1 MAEYI
6 NRNGDVYTF
15 TKEEDG
21 DTILWEGEFK
31 YFRMGHPMVYKKAY
45 QQYCKDINTYGEGDY
60 PMFIDEFKE
69 AVHEMIEDENLGN
82 YSKPGPYNE
91 KYAHLLYPDV
101 EIIEFIDPSGGPMI
115 KIHSNLKEVTGIE
128 GLKGLCVYNFEK
140 IETGLR
146 IHTYGEFDHLADTKI
161 IGGII
166 NTTEK

>member
-1 MAEYI
+1 MEKYT

-15 TKEEDG
+15 TKEEG

-31 YFRMGHPMVYKKAY
+31 NFRMSHPMVYKKAY
-45 QQYCKDINTYGEGDY
+45 QQYCKDINTLGEGDY

-69 AVHEMIEDENLGN
+69 VIHEVIEGVNGKSER
-82 YSKPGPYNE
+82 PGSYNK

-101 EIIEFIDPSGGPMI
+101 EIIEFIDPEGGPMI
-115 KIHSNLKEVTGIE
+115 KVHDSLGEVLGIE
-128 GLKGLCVYNFEK
+128 DFSGLCVHNFEK
-140 IETGLR
+140 IPTGLR